1 VSGPP
6 LQLVQLL
13 SVLAAFLTITYR
25 MLGLLL
31 CVAVGANTVPVAA
44 QPTNEGWLE
53 LLMQRMAA
61 IPARQADFVE
71 VKRVAALQRPLTLH
85 GHLIYR
91 RPSYLEQITI
101 APQAETLIAD
111 GDQLSIQSGHN
122 DTRIVSL
129 ASQPVIAG
137 LVDGVRATL
146 AGDLAQLRQFYRITA
161 QGRVAAW
168 RLILTP
174 IQPELANVLRSVILE
189 GADTDIRTVN
199 VVAANGDEQDIVITA
214 PG

>member
-6 LQLVQLL
+6 VQLVQLL
-13 SVLAAFLTITYR
+13 SVLATYLTITHR
-25 MLGLLL
+25 ILGLLL
-31 CVAVGANTVPVAA
+31 CVVVCASTVPVVA
-44 QPTNEGWLE
+44 QPANEGWLE

-71 VKRVAALQRPLTLH
+71 VKRLAALRQPLTLH

-101 APQAETLIAD
+101 SPQTETLIAD

-122 DTRIVSL
+122 DTRVVSL

-146 AGDLAQLRQFYRITA
+146 AGDLSQLQQFYRITA
-161 QGRVAAW
+161 QGRGAAW

>member
-1 VSGPP
+1 MPGPP
-6 LQLVQLL
+6 VQLVQLL
-13 SVLAAFLTITYR
+13 SVLATYLTITHR

-31 CVAVGANTVPVAA
+31 CVAVGANTAPVVA
-44 QPTNEGWLE
+44 QPMNEGWLE

-61 IPARQADFVE
+61 ISARQADFVE
-71 VKRVAALQRPLTLH
+71 VKRLASLQQPLTLH
-85 GHLIYR
+85 GRLIYR
-91 RPSYLEQITI
+91 RPSYLEQITLS
-101 APQAETLIAD
+101 PQTETLIAD

-122 DTRIVSL
+122 DTRVVSL

-146 AGDLAQLRQFYRITA
+146 AGDLSQLRQFYRITA
-161 QGRVAAW
+161 QGRGAAW

-189 GADTDIRTVN
+189 GADTDIHTVN